1 MCLELKMLKVRYLL
15 VVWAL
20 DMKQPIAASGLRGLR
35 DVLNDQNKKQ
45 EQRREKNRTKKLH
58 KRWLEV

>member
-1 MCLELKMLKVRYLL
+1 MGVRHE
-15 VVWAL
+15 VANCCFRS
-20 DMKQPIAASGLRGLR
+20 KRFETRKHGGR